1 MQRRTHRQL
10 LIVGIGL
17 SAVGLMILMMQL
29 KPEPEK
35 KEKEDLKI
43 LVDVM
48 QLEESAAV
56 FEIRS
61 QGTVKPLTQTTL
73 SAEVSGAIVSISPKF
88 VAGGIFQKH
97 EQLMRIDPTNY
108 AVAVDQ
114 ANALLLQRQIE
125 FDGASKLRTQG
136 YRAESE
142 YASAAAA
149 LATAKAGLVR
159 AEYNLA
165 RTYIRVPYEG
175 MVKTKE
181 ADLGQFV
188 NAGARLGLVFAT
200 DFAEVRLPLTDQDL
214 AFVELPSAG
223 EITKTGE
230 AAGPYVKLTAVQKG
244 QLATWDAQIV
254 RSEGTVDELSRVTY
268 AVARVDDPYR
278 LHQAGVSLPIGTFVG
293 ASIAGKT
300 AANVIRVP
308 RSTIR
313 GANELIFIDTDNR
326 LEIRSVQL
334 IRADGEYAFI
344 GGGAEAGERIM
355 LSAIE
360 APSNGM
366 LVRTTDRPDPVSGS
380 EPKPEADGE
389 QVTAQNNGRDE

>member
-10 LIVGIGL
+10 LIAAIGL
-17 SAVGLMILMMQL
+17 SAVGLMVLMMQL

-35 KEKEDLKI
+35 KQKEDIEI

-48 QLEESAAV
+48 QLEESTAV

-61 QGTVKPLTQTTL
+61 QGTVKALTQTIL

-88 VAGGIFQKH
+88 VAGGVFQKN

-108 AVAVDQ
+108 EVAVSQ
-114 ANALLLQRQIE
+114 AEATLLQRQIE
-125 FDGASKLRTQG
+125 FDGAKQLRSQG

-142 YASAAAA
+142 YASATAA
-149 LATAKAGLVR
+149 LATAKANLVR
-159 AEYNLA
+159 AKHNLD
-165 RTYIRVPYEG
+165 RTRIRVPFEG
-175 MVKTKE
+175 MVKSKE

-188 NAGARLGLVFAT
+188 NAGSRLGLVLAT

-223 EITKTGE
+223 EITETGE
-230 AAGPYVKLTAVQKG
+230 AAGPHVKLTAVQKG
-244 QLATWDAQIV
+244 QVTTWDAQIV

-268 AVARVDDPYR
+268 AVARVNDPYR
-278 LHQAGVSLPIGTFVG
+278 LHQTGVPLPFGTFVG
-293 ASIAGKT
+293 ASIDGNT
-300 AANVIRVP
+300 VANVIRVP
-308 RSTIR
+308 RSTVR
-313 GANELIFIDTDNR
+313 GTNTLIFVDDDNR

-334 IRADGEYAFI
+334 IRADSEHAYI
-344 GGGAEAGERIM
+344 GGGAEAGERIL

-366 LVRTTDRPDPVSGS
+366 LVRTTDRLVPESGTS
-380 EPKPEADGE
+380 TDGG
-389 QVTAQNNGRDE
+389 QVAVHNSGRGE

>member
-1 MQRRTHRQL
+1 MQRKTHRQL
-10 LIVGIGL
+10 LIAAIGL
-17 SAVGLMILMMQL
+17 SAVGLMVLMMQL
-29 KPEPEK
+29 RPEPEK
-35 KEKEDLKI
+35 RQKEDIEI

-48 QLEESAAV
+48 QLEESTAV

-61 QGTVKPLTQTTL
+61 QGTVKALTQTIL
-73 SAEVSGAIVSISPKF
+73 SAEVSGAIISISPKF
-88 VAGGIFQKH
+88 VAGGVFQKN

-108 AVAVDQ
+108 TVAVDQ
-114 ANALLLQRQIE
+114 AKAMLSQRQIE

-142 YASAAAA
+142 YASAATA
-149 LATAKAGLVR
+149 LATAKAELVR
-159 AEYNLA
+159 AEHNLD
-165 RTYIRVPYEG
+165 RTNIRVPFEG

-188 NAGARLGLVFAT
+188 NAGSRLGLVLAT

-230 AAGPYVKLTAVQKG
+230 AAGPHVTLTAVQKG
-244 QLATWDAQIV
+244 QITSWDAQIV

-268 AVARVDDPYR
+268 AVARINDPYR
-278 LHQAGVSLPIGTFVG
+278 LHQTGVPLPFGTFVG
-293 ASIAGKT
+293 ASIAGNT
-300 AANVIRVP
+300 VASVIRVP
-308 RSTIR
+308 RSTVR
-313 GANELIFIDTDNR
+313 GTNKLIFVNDDNR

-334 IRADGEYAFI
+334 IRSDAEHAFI

-366 LVRTTDRPDPVSGS
+366 LVRTTDRSGPGS
-380 EPKPEADGE
+380 SPEAAGG
-389 QVTAQNNGRDE
+389 QVAAPNSGRKE